1 MTRPRN
7 PPSTHEVRSRAR
19 ELRHSLTS
27 SEELLWSRLRNRGLG
42 AKFRRQHAIG
52 PFIVD
57 FYCSRAHLVVE
68 IDGDVHASPV
78 QAARDTARTAWL
90 EERGYAVIRFNAR
103 KVSRDLEG
111 VLEAIRAVCEARTAE
126 PK

>member
-1 MTRPRN
+1 
-7 PPSTHEVRSRAR
+7 V
-19 ELRHSLTS
+19 
-27 SEELLWSRLRNRGLG
+27 G

-78 QAARDTARTAWL
+78 QKARDAARAAWL
-90 EERGYAVIRFNAR
+90 EERGYGVIRFRAR
-103 KVSRDLEG
+103 EVARDLAG
-111 VLEAIRAVCEARTAE
+111 VLEAIHAACEARTI
-126 PK
+126 KGM